1 LHSVQSVIKRLG
13 IPNWI
18 TQPSITPTFTLLALA
33 LPYPEHLGTTLRT
46 YTLGCWLTILHG
58 YGPGVLHF
66 SLGSALHT
74 IYLHL
79 LTSCFRFIM
88 SDKLFIVG
96 MPIAFSGGDADF
108 SRITGSRNLWIADVI
123 HKAYKAG
130 LISIDE
136 ADRI

>member
-1 LHSVQSVIKRLG
+1 
-13 IPNWI
+13 
-18 TQPSITPTFTLLALA
+18 
-33 LPYPEHLGTTLRT
+33 
-46 YTLGCWLTILHG
+46 
-58 YGPGVLHF
+58 
-66 SLGSALHT
+66 
-74 IYLHL
+74 
-79 LTSCFRFIM
+79 M